1 MLTCFMVLINDNG
14 SFYSLIY
21 LKGWGYYAGLIF
33 WFLYILL
40 TVFILFNFLIA
51 IIVDA
56 FMEVKVS
63 VDHDAANKSYYRM
76 SCFMHFKEI
85 IIVVIVVA
93 VVMDIHVRSTE
104 SGHDVLDAM
113 I

>member
-40 TVFILFNFLIA
+40 SVFILFNFLIA

-63 VDHDAANKSYYRM
+63 VDHGPENKSCYCMAVFLR
-76 SCFMHFKEI
+76 FNARI
-85 IIVVIVVA
+85 IIVVF
-93 VVMDIHVRSTE
+93 VR
-104 SGHDVLDAM
+104 M
-113 I
+113 